1 MLTVTDV
8 NRSHRCVE
16 HESEQHGKRTREEH
30 RSKGEDEQNIKISLY
45 PISGLVIRKEFH
57 TNVLFSLVIS
67 YDA

>member
-16 HESEQHGKRTREEH
+16 HESEQHGKWTWEEH
-30 RSKGEDEQNIKISLY
+30 WSKGEDEQNIKISLY
-45 PISGLVIRKEFH
+45 PISGLVIREEFH
-57 TNVLFSLVIS
+57 TNILFSLVLP